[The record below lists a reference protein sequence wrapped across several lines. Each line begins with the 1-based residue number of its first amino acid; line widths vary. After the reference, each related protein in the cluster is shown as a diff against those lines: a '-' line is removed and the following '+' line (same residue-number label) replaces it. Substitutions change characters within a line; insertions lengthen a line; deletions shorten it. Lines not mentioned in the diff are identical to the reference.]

1 MDGSIKPLSVLYE
14 MFPMIDKTWQ
24 VMNDLQESFNNVT
37 TFNFMLNKLQEAV
50 DANDKQQ
57 IIDITAA
64 LNAYYPVYVSDFDK
78 KFSVAWCHVVKGEA
92 TETTI
97 LGDK

>member
-1 MDGSIKPLSVLYE
+1 MDGPIKPLPALYE
-14 MFPMIDKTWQ
+14 MSTMISRTWQ
-24 VMNDLQESFNNVT
+24 VMNDLEESFSNIT
-37 TFNFMLNKLQEAV
+37 TFNFMLTKLQEAV
-50 DANDKQQ
+50 DANDRQQ

-64 LNAYYPVYVSDFDK
+64 LNAYYPVYTSDFDK
-78 KFSVAWCHVVKGEA
+78 KFKIAWCHVVKGEA